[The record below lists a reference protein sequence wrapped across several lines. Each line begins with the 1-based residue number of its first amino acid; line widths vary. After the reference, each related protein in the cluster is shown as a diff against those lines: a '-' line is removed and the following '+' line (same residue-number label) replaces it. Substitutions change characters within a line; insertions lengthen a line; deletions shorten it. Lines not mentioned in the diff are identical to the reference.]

1 MFGRKSWGRHVIAPY
16 CRAHAIPL
24 EGGPK
29 AAFSQRAVP
38 DNASSPPEL
47 EALSVGNFSLA
58 VLKEKRFGKMKA
70 QFEKEQSASGE
81 FQRQVDAFRDWISSD
96 GATGYP
102 AVADRYHLYISLAC
116 PWASRTLI
124 ARKLLGLEK
133 VIGLTVVDPLRDE
146 RGWAF
151 CDPNSDSTGGASSQE
166 PFASTDPINGF
177 HFLAE
182 AYRLTDPNFDGRV
195 TVPAL
200 WDKVT
205 KKIVNNCEDDICR
218 MFNDAFRGLAQNK
231 EIDLFPRDIA
241 AEQEKL
247 SDFIY
252 DKINNGVY
260 KAGFTTRQHVYE
272 RACQQLFDALDQ
284 LEERLARSRYLF
296 GTRIVET
303 DWRLFCT
310 LIRFDVVYYI
320 HFKCSLRRILDYH
333 NLQGYLIDLYQ
344 HDGIA
349 ETVNFDHIKRHYY
362 MTHGAINPSRIVPI
376 GPILDLTRE
385 HGRATLDAG

>member
-1 MFGRKSWGRHVIAPY
+1 MAVVSGKKTLPSIKEP
-16 CRAHAIPL
+16 PNSTL
-24 EGGPK
+24 L
-29 AAFSQRAVP
+29 AAG
-38 DNASSPPEL
+38 L
-47 EALSVGNFSLA
+47 EALCVGNPSLA
-58 VLKEKRFGKMKA
+58 VLKKNVLEMKA
-70 QFEKEQSASGE
+70 QFEKEQSESGE
-81 FQRQVDAFRDWISSD
+81 FQRQADAFRNWISND
-96 GATGYP
+96 DTTGYP

-133 VIGLTVVDPLRDE
+133 VIGLTVLDPVRDE

-151 CDPNSDSTGGASSQE
+151 RDPNSDSSGGASSHE
-166 PFASTDPINGF
+166 RFASTDPINGF

-182 AYRLTDPNFDGRV
+182 AYQLTDPNFDGRV

-200 WDKVT
+200 WDKVM

-218 MFNDAFRGLAQNK
+218 MFNDAFRPLAQNK

-241 AEQEKL
+241 AEQKKL

-260 KAGFTTRQHVYE
+260 KAGFTNRQHVYE
-272 RACQQLFDALDQ
+272 RACKQLFDALDQ
-284 LEERLARSRYLF
+284 FEERLARSRYLF

-362 MTHGAINPSRIVPI
+362 MTHEQINPSRIVPM
-376 GPILDLTRE
+376 GPILDLARE
-385 HGRATLDAG
+385 HGRARLGA